1 LKVYVAGPM
10 SGYEEHNFPM
20 FDRVTAWL
28 RTVWPAATI
37 VSPAELT
44 RLDETRTGVPAGTQ
58 PWAYYMAQ
66 DLREVVTCDRVVL
79 LPGWAQSRGA
89 RLEATNALALGAY
102 FQRYVDG
109 AEDVSPQLEKLE
121 AREVAVVLDHQPA
134 PWQAHL
140 PIAAP
145 RLDLTCP
152 RCKTAVEGSASW
164 SPGQMTV
171 GWYHRAGWAGF
182 MRADE
187 QLLCD
192 ACMWAEPRYV
202 EVYGPHFG
210 TAVGLPTA
218 PDTLVQV
225 DPTAPRDV
233 TLVFGAAPGPEE
245 TILQEADRLVS
256 GSRQEA
262 YGSPAR
268 NWDAIARFWQAHLD
282 GRKAVGPLTGE
293 DASIMM
299 VLMKC
304 ARLVTGQPD
313 HRDSQVD
320 IAGYAKVYHLIRE
333 ERRSTA

>member
-1 LKVYVAGPM
+1 MRVYVAGPM
-10 SGYEEHNFPM
+10 SGYEDHNFPM

-28 RTVWPAATI
+28 RAVWPTATVI
-37 VSPAELT
+37 SPAELT
-44 RLDETRTGVPAGTQ
+44 RLDEARTGVKAGTQ

-66 DLREVVTCDRVVL
+66 DLKEVVTCDRVVL
-79 LPGWAQSRGA
+79 LPGWAQSKGA

-121 AREVAVVLDHQPA
+121 AREVAVVLDHQAA
-134 PWQAHL
+134 PWQEHL
-140 PIAAP
+140 PIGAP

-152 RCKTAVEGSASW
+152 RCKRVVEGSASW
-164 SPGQMTV
+164 NPGQATA
-171 GWYHRAGWAGF
+171 GWYHRAGWARF

-202 EVYGPHFG
+202 EVYGVVTTTELKP
-210 TAVGLPTA
+210 V
-218 PDTLVQV
+218 DTTKPL
-225 DPTAPRDV
+225 DV
-233 TLVFGAAPGPEE
+233 TQAFVVADPE

-262 YGSPAR
+262 YGSPMK
-268 NWDAIARFWQAHLD
+268 NWDAIARYWQAHLD
-282 GRKAVGPLTGE
+282 GRKVRGPLTGE
-293 DASIMM
+293 DAALMM
-299 VLMKC
+299 VMMKC
-304 ARLVTGQPD
+304 ARLTTGQPD